1 MGILTPFFN
10 LFKPAKTD
18 PQAISKINENMDI
31 IDTEM
36 HKPPLTVNN
45 VDPDPDTRDIH
56 IETVPLA
63 DNLTSDEAQ
72 LNQGTFIERT
82 SGGDASI
89 SDGSASISSIKGN
102 MVHTGYVPEVLN
114 MTVNAA
120 TRVPPAAITA
130 TLDEATFEAYVE
142 TAGTYTLTYDDDAWD
157 EDPADYGVTISNDP
171 VDGDSITIVWDGEND
186 AVMTVNAVPRVA
198 PPAIT
203 ATIDR
208 DTFVAYVAASGTITL
223 NYTTAWSADPENY
236 GITVTNEPV
245 AGDQIVVV
253 YVKLDRGT
261 ITPAS
266 PTSFNSTG
274 WNLYDKANGYA
285 KVVKYSTTLGFRIEG
300 SFSLLSFA
308 PTLNGTQSALTQ
320 EDGYFMIPSDG
331 YVFVTGGD
339 ATTCIYATWS
349 DWIDGYE
356 GDFES
361 YTCATISLT
370 TVMANFPYGL
380 LAIGNTK
387 DEINFNTQK
396 AYSRVQRI
404 AYSDAAME
412 TVIASGLPYDADT
425 NYIYVVRAS
434 VVEYDIEVDPVYTV
448 SDHGIEFYIAGTSTP
463 IETET
468 LYGENL
474 KDLLRHDLP
483 ERITENAQAIALERA
498 TGGIV
503 QDGNTATQAISAGEF
518 VNWKGYLYTA
528 DSAISVGATFA
539 ASGAGKNLTAVS
551 KGGFNA
557 LNSNIDSI
565 TGYGSNS
572 NGTYWKFKDG
582 TMICAKK
589 VTATKD
595 MTVANG
601 SLYTHSG
608 SISLGNW
615 PDAFTSVPFVNVT
628 NVSASGYWVD
638 DFASGNTPSATNAGK
653 VFLTRATSQAGVSI
667 TLNVIGIGRWK

>member
-45 VDPDPDTRDIH
+45 VEPDPDTRDIH

-361 YTCATISLT
+361 YTCDTISLT

-483 ERITENAQAIALERA
+483 ERITANAQAIALERA

-539 ASGAGKNLTAVS
+539 ASGAGKNLTAVT

-557 LNSNIDSI
+557 LNSKISNIKKATLLSGTTKAGLTSAIATLVTSMADSSAELI
-565 TGYGSNS
+565 EFRFNGADSPFEDTRYIGTVYKYYGD
-572 NGTYWKFKDG
+572 YWR
-582 TMICAKK
+582 AE
-589 VTATKD
+589 
-595 MTVANG
+595 
-601 SLYTHSG
+601 L
-608 SISLGNW
+608 LG
-615 PDAFTSVPFVNVT
+615 
-628 NVSASGYWVD
+628 
-638 DFASGNTPSATNAGK
+638 
-653 VFLTRATSQAGVSI
+653 AGVNNIIVGMSGG
-667 TLNVIGIGRWK
+667 TWTSK

>member
-45 VDPDPDTRDIH
+45 VEPDPDTRDIH

-361 YTCATISLT
+361 YTCYTISLT

-483 ERITENAQAIALERA
+483 ERITANAQAIALERA

-557 LNSNIDSI
+557 LNSKISNIKKATLLSGTTKAGLTSAIATLVTSMADSSAELI
-565 TGYGSNS
+565 EFRFNGADSPFEDTRYIGTVYKYYGD
-572 NGTYWKFKDG
+572 YWR
-582 TMICAKK
+582 AE
-589 VTATKD
+589 
-595 MTVANG
+595 
-601 SLYTHSG
+601 L
-608 SISLGNW
+608 LG
-615 PDAFTSVPFVNVT
+615 
-628 NVSASGYWVD
+628 
-638 DFASGNTPSATNAGK
+638 
-653 VFLTRATSQAGVSI
+653 AGVNNIIVGMSGG
-667 TLNVIGIGRWK
+667 TWTSK

>member
-557 LNSNIDSI
+557 LNSKLTVQSPTI
-565 TGYGSNS
+565 TVN
-572 NGTYWKFKDG
+572 TTD
-582 TMICAKK
+582 
-589 VTATKD
+589 
-595 MTVANG
+595 
-601 SLYTHSG
+601 HSG
-608 SISLGNW
+608 SVVHCYQIGKIVMVNASVKNPSSSSDDDTLATGLPIPKATVYAAISRATGDSGIATIN
-615 PDAFTSVPFVNVT
+615 TSGKLTVKAN
-628 NVSASGYWVD
+628 SASGTYY
-638 DFASGNTPSATNAGK
+638 
-653 VFLTRATSQAGVSI
+653 
-667 TLNVIGIGRWK
+667 LNCVYVTD

>member
-63 DNLTSDEAQ
+63 DNLRSDEAQ

-82 SGGDASI
+82 SGGDASV
-89 SDGSASISSIKGN
+89 SNGSASISSIKGN
-102 MVHTGYVPEVLN
+102 MIHTGYVPEVLN

-203 ATIDR
+203 ATINR
-208 DTFVAYVAASGTITL
+208 VTFVAYVAASGTITL

-356 GDFES
+356 GDFEA
-361 YTCATISLT
+361 YTCDTISLT

-448 SDHGIEFYIAGTSTP
+448 SDHGIEFYVAGTSTP

-483 ERITENAQAIALERA
+483 DRITANAQAIALERA

-551 KGGFNA
+551 KGGLNE
-557 LNSNIDSI
+557 LNSNIQNNVIFRAGTLQAELKREWRSA
-565 TGYGSNS
+565 TEFNLPACKYTSNNDTS
-572 NGTYWKFKDG
+572 RVLLIIENVNALAVSFLEYRIKDG
-582 TMICAKK
+582 K
-589 VTATKD
+589 VRLVLSDTWAAGT
-595 MTVANG
+595 TYNLCG
-601 SLYTHSG
+601 
-608 SISLGNW
+608 
-615 PDAFTSVPFVNVT
+615 AF
-628 NVSASGYWVD
+628 
-638 DFASGNTPSATNAGK
+638 PSA
-653 VFLTRATSQAGVSI
+653 
-667 TLNVIGIGRWK
+667 

>member
-1 MGILTPFFN
+1 MGALTHFFN

-72 LNQGTFIERT
+72 LNHGTFIERT

-356 GDFES
+356 GDFEA
-361 YTCATISLT
+361 YTCDTISLT

-448 SDHGIEFYIAGTSTP
+448 SDHGIEYYIAGTSTP

-557 LNSNIDSI
+557 LNSKFPTITTSTVSGQKTYAGQSYQTIFTSLPAGKYLVVCSYVADCSI
-565 TGYGSNS
+565 IVC
-572 NGTYWKFKDG
+572 K
-582 TMICAKK
+582 
-589 VTATKD
+589 
-595 MTVANG
+595 
-601 SLYTHSG
+601 G
-608 SISLGNW
+608 SINTLSNVFG
-615 PDAFTSVPFVNVT
+615 DA
-628 NVSASGYWVD
+628 ASGGVAYVD
-638 DFASGNTPSATNAGK
+638 ISEATDIKVYINTDN
-653 VFLTRATSQAGVSI
+653 TSNH
-667 TLNVIGIGRWK
+667 TLYRCRFYAVKIG